1 MNSSIV
7 VDKRDN
13 EERRNYT
20 FRTLR
25 QTFSNPRRMKGRRS
39 LDRRYPITDNI
50 DVGAA
55 CLGIALI
62 ILSVLDSLFTLTIIA
77 NGGTE
82 VNPFMNAVLQKSVT
96 AFTVVKM
103 LLTGIPAI
111 LLVVTAN
118 LLLFKR
124 WRSRSILAALVGL
137 YLGLIAYELLL
148 LSMI

>member
-7 VDKRDN
+7 IDKRARV
-13 EERRNYT
+13 ERRNYSL
-20 FRTLR
+20 RTLA
-25 QTFSNPRRMKGRRS
+25 QSFSNPRRMKGRRS
-39 LDRRYPITDNI
+39 LDRRYPVSDNI

-77 NGGTE
+77 HGGTE
-82 VNPFMNAVLQKSVT
+82 VNPVMDILLQKSVT

-111 LLVVTAN
+111 LLVATAN
-118 LLLFKR
+118 LVLFNR